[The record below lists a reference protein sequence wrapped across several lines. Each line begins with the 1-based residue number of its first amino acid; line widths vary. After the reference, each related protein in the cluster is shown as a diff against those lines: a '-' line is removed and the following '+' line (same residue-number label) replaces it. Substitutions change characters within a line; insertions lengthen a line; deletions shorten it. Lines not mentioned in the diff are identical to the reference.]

1 MPLLTRPQVRLNRF
15 VCETFATHPNRPV
28 KGSAANCNKT
38 SAKEAMHGPI
48 AGFAVSC
55 QRASRASGC
64 FASKASRSSVGPEQ
78 EAADLP
84 AQKPGVTTSTGPQ
97 ASSIEDIPGQPQSLQ
112 GKVLE
117 AAEGAIQQFSPFSRI
132 HQHVCGFHFYAHD
145 ITRQVEAHHFC
156 ACPNE
161 DVRQC
166 VIYDSDKPNARLIGL
181 EYIIS
186 SELFEGLPEEEK
198 VYWHSHKFEV
208 SSGTLQA
215 PRVPVLAEDLEMK
228 KLINTYGKTFHTW
241 QVDRGD
247 TLPLGPPQLMMA
259 FTEEGQADPLMVAKR
274 DKLYGTNSDE
284 RKEHRRKTLDFSHQP
299 SSAADHWMQG
309 KGAHQL
315 QTVKMDFKSGELS
328 AYGCYTGAH
337 GKMSLCTSIPTHQV
351 LSLML
356 RMAFS
361 AIHSLLLPR

>member
-247 TLPLGPPQLMMA
+247 TLPLGNSPHSLLPFVYGLESASDASGPPQLMMA

-315 QTVKMDFKSGELS
+315 QTVKMDFKSGSDNE
-328 AYGCYTGAH
+328 
-337 GKMSLCTSIPTHQV
+337 TSV
-351 LSLML
+351 K
-356 RMAFS
+356 
-361 AIHSLLLPR
+361 